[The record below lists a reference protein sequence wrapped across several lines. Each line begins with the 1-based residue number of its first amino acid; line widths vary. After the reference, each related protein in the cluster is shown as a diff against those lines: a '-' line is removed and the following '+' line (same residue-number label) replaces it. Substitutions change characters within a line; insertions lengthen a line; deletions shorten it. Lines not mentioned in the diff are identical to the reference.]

1 MGFLHINNYG
11 GYKIMA
17 DKIRGDHLEVSLLD
31 MDDFVKKN
39 NLQPIT
45 NPIFFD
51 VNGNPTDDGLLSN
64 IIFGITKQT
73 RAGTFAYIDLHGR
86 FLAPLVYKIWGKID
100 RKLKEIVKGTK
111 FFKIDSDG
119 QFVEDENGETGLD
132 FLYKNIDKV
141 KFRETGSTKR
151 SRFIK
156 FLERNRKNFFI
167 TKLLIIP
174 PYYRDVKS
182 DGGKVSVG
190 DINKLYQNVLVSA
203 KSLEES
209 KYYGIN
215 IGDANKGRIQDLL
228 LEVYNWFGSG
238 TESNPN
244 GGIPGKFGVLR
255 RTNISKTT
263 DYATRLVMSSPNLK
277 VENLEDIEAN
287 LEYSVL
293 PMTSAAANFFPF
305 VLFHMRRF
313 FEEQFAG
320 RTVYECI
327 GSKGE
332 VLYPRIDD
340 WQTYFNDLVLKKEL
354 DRFIH
359 GYSDRFRPI
368 EAPISPKEMERI
380 GYKGKTLYMKFKAR
394 FKRVEDIAEDKDS
407 GVAKELQRKL
417 TWCDVIF
424 MAATEAIK
432 DKMILISRF
441 PIDTFYNQF
450 STKCKLSSTI
460 ETESIE
466 FDGKFYKNYPKIR
479 DEYIG
484 TNTANKFIDTMNICN
499 AYLESIGGDYDGDM
513 VTIKGIFTDEANAEL
528 KKQLESNVHFI
539 DLGCKAVIANTNECI
554 QALFSLTMTLDG
566 DVLTDPKF

>member
-1 MGFLHINNYG
+1 MGLLHINNYG

-17 DKIRGDHLEVSLLD
+17 DKLRGDHLEVSLLD

-86 FLAPLVYKIWGKID
+86 FLAPLVYK
-100 RKLKEIVKGTK
+100 
-111 FFKIDSDG
+111 
-119 QFVEDENGETGLD
+119 
-132 FLYKNIDKV
+132 NIDKV
-141 KFRETGSTKR
+141 KFRETGAIKR
-151 SRFIK
+151 SRFIE

-190 DINKLYQNVLVSA
+190 DINKLYQNILVSA

-215 IGDANKGRIQDLL
+215 IGDANRGRIQDIL
-228 LEVYNWFGSG
+228 LEIYNWFGSG

-263 DYATRLVMSSPNLK
+263 DYATRLVMSAPNLK
-277 VENLEDIEAN
+277 VENLEDIDVD
-287 LEYSVL
+287 LEYSML
-293 PMTSAAANFFPF
+293 PVTSAVANFFPF

-320 RTVYECI
+320 LTVYECV
-327 GSKGE
+327 GEKGE
-332 VLYPRIDD
+332 TLYPRIDD

-368 EAPISPKEMERI
+368 EAPVGAKEMERI
-380 GYKGKTLYMKFKAR
+380 GYKGKTLYMKLKAR
-394 FKRVEDIAEDKDS
+394 FKRVEDIAEDKDF
-407 GVAKELQRKL
+407 GVQQELQRKL

-424 MAATEAIK
+424 IAATEAVK
-432 DKMILISRF
+432 DKMILITRF

-450 STKCKLSSTI
+450 STKVKLSSTI
-460 ETESIE
+460 ETETIE
-466 FDGKFYKNYPKIR
+466 FDGKVYKRYPKIR

-484 TNTANKFIDTMNICN
+484 TNTANKFVDTMNICN
-499 AYLESIGGDYDGDM
+499 AYLGSIGGDYDGDM
-513 VTIKGIFTDEANAEL
+513 VTIKGIFTDEANTEL
-528 KKQLESNVHFI
+528 EKQLKSNIHFI
-539 DLGCKAVIANTNECI
+539 DLGCKAVVSNTNESI
-554 QALFSLTMTLDG
+554 QAIFALTMTVDS
-566 DVLTDPKF
+566 DALTEPKF

>member
-1 MGFLHINNYG
+1 
-11 GYKIMA
+11 MA
-17 DKIRGDHLEVSLLD
+17 DKLRGDHLEVSLLD

-100 RKLKEIVKGTK
+100 RKLKEVVKGTK
-111 FFKIDSDG
+111 LFKIDADG
-119 QFVEDENGETGLD
+119 QFVEDENGETGLE

-141 KFRETGSTKR
+141 KFRETGATKR
-151 SRFIK
+151 SRFIE

-228 LEVYNWFGSG
+228 LEIYNWFGSG

-277 VENLEDIEAN
+277 VENLEDIDVD
-287 LEYSVL
+287 LEYSML
-293 PMTSAAANFFPF
+293 PMTSAIANFFPF

-320 RTVYECI
+320 LTVYECI
-327 GSKGE
+327 GEKGE
-332 VLYPRIDD
+332 TLYPRIDD

-354 DRFIH
+354 NRFVH
-359 GYSDRFRPI
+359 GYSDRFRPV
-368 EAPISPKEMERI
+368 EAPITAKEMERI
-380 GYKGKTLYMKFKAR
+380 GYKGKTLYMKLKAR
-394 FKRVEDIAEDKDS
+394 FKRVEDIAEDKDF
-407 GVAKELQRKL
+407 GVQKELQRKL

-424 MAATEAIK
+424 MAVTEAVK
-432 DKMILISRF
+432 DKMILITRF

-450 STKCKLSSTI
+450 TTKCKISSTI

-466 FDGKFYKNYPKIR
+466 FDGKFYKRYPKIR

-499 AYLESIGGDYDGDM
+499 AYLGSIGGDYDGDQ
-513 VTIKGIFTDEANAEL
+513 IKTSVAFSDEANAEL
-528 KKQLESNVHFI
+528 NEHLNSKVNFI
-539 DLGCKAVIANTNECI
+539 NLGCEPIRKSSNEAI
-554 QALFSLTMTLDG
+554 QCLYNLTLFLPEDNNKLGKPT
-566 DVLTDPKF
+566 F